1 MRKLEAIPGKVC
13 SGFSVWNCEK
23 GERQFQ
29 EKCGAVFRPEL
40 RKRLEVIPGKA
51 RSDFAGIA

>member
-23 GERQFQ
+23 GERQSQ
-29 EKCGAVFRPEL
+29 KKCGAVFRPKL
-40 RKRLEVIPGKA
+40 RKRLEAIPGKV
-51 RSDFAGIA
+51 